1 MSEAVAVFVVVS
13 CSNLAHMR
21 FVVAGSCAV
30 DCSNQTAPRRGRRGT
45 LGERRRGRD
54 WRGNG
59 VGGGG
64 GQSMLSGGAR
74 TRARVNEFFSTEQCE
89 RLFWSRGQDYDRGL
103 RKRLQQQK

>member
-59 VGGGG
+59 VGGGVNRCFPAVPVP
-64 GQSMLSGGAR
+64 GQESMSSSALSNVKGCSGHEVR
-74 TRARVNEFFSTEQCE
+74 ITIV
-89 RLFWSRGQDYDRGL
+89 G
-103 RKRLQQQK
+103 